1 MNFISVLIKLIS
13 VLGAMGMRMK
23 YILLDLFYD
32 YNVLESYI
40 LVDIM
45 KFYYSKY
52 YQIYVN
58 NFNVV
63 EEKLVEVMEKSK

>member
-1 MNFISVLIKLIS
+1 
-13 VLGAMGMRMK
+13 MRMK

-58 NFNVV
+58 NFNIV